1 MQSGSQIPP
10 DFSIGYGTEVE
21 EGVGVG
27 WPDIAA
33 FLAVCSPLL
42 IVAWLSYR
50 KRKAGK
56 KR

>member
-1 MQSGSQIPP
+1 MTRPGSQIPA

-21 EGVGVG
+21 EGVG
-27 WPDIAA
+27 WSDIAA
-33 FLAVCSPLL
+33 FLIVCSPLL
-42 IVAWLSYR
+42 IAAWLLYR

>member
-21 EGVGVG
+21 EGVVG

-33 FLAVCSPLL
+33 FLVVSTPLL

-50 KRKAGK
+50 KRKAGN
-56 KR
+56 RR

>member
-21 EGVGVG
+21 EGVG
-27 WPDIAA
+27 WPAIAA
-33 FLAVCSPLL
+33 FLVICSALF

-50 KRKAGK
+50 RRKSGK